1 MYDKIKIIAG
11 IIIFLIVM
19 LTPFWYNSLTGKAA
33 YVPQLKIGTDAR
45 QCVENTSYMKSN
57 HSDLLNKWKESV
69 MREGIRVHKAGDGK
83 LYVISLTGT
92 CLNCHSSKAKFCDR
106 CHDYAGAKPQCWDCH
121 IVPNNA
127 GVREQQ
133 GVEGTGSRR
142 QGVGIR

>member
-1 MYDKIKIIAG
+1 MYDKMKIIAG
-11 IIIFLIVM
+11 IIIFLIIM
-19 LTPFWYNSLTGKAA
+19 LTPFWYNSLTGKAT
-33 YVPQLKIGTDAR
+33 YVPQLKIGIDAR

-57 HSDLLNKWKESV
+57 HPDLLNKWKESAV
-69 MREGIRVHKAGDGK
+69 REGERVYKAGDGK

-92 CLNCHSSKAKFCDR
+92 CLNCHSSKAQFCDR

-133 GVEGTGSRR
+133 GVERTGSRR